1 VFCEIKLTV
10 YVNTFLEFVGV
21 ESPTIDFYF
30 VVSERWLL
38 LRQVCKWNYDAL
50 GTADGNDGKPGW
62 DAGFLASIGL
72 SELLVGAPANP
83 IGSVVSSP
91 GEPVGSG
98 LQQSAS
104 ADLGLPVGTPVGV
117 SMIDAHAG
125 GLGVLGALVPPVP
138 GAAATATAAAATS
151 NTKEGADGSADAASS
166 SSVSDAE
173 MASRMALI
181 AGTSCCHM
189 LSSKE
194 PVFVPGVWGPYA
206 SAMIPGLALNEGG
219 QSAAG
224 KLLDFVTS
232 THAAYPELLER
243 AKQVFLCFTN
253 AQSRLLPM
261 YLQRSHSSLSV
272 SRSHDF
278 HF

>member
-1 VFCEIKLTV
+1 MYSSCVLQ
-10 YVNTFLEFVGV
+10 
-21 ESPTIDFYF
+21 
-30 VVSERWLL
+30 
-38 LRQVCKWNYDAL
+38 QVCKWNYDAL
-50 GTADGNDGKPGW
+50 GTADGNGGKPGW

-72 SELLVGAPANP
+72 SELLNDAPNNP
-83 IGSVVSSP
+83 IGSVVSPP
-91 GEPVGSG
+91 GEPVGKG
-98 LQQSAS
+98 LQLSAS
-104 ADLGLPVGTPVGV
+104 EDLGLPVGTPVGV

-138 GAAATATAAAATS
+138 GTAAAAI
-151 NTKEGADGSADAASS
+151 DASDSTAATTES

-173 MASRMALI
+173 MASRLALI

-206 SAMIPGLALNEGG
+206 SAMVPGLALNEGG

-243 AKQVFLCFTN
+243 AKQVFTL
-253 AQSRLLPM
+253 SLPST
-261 YLQRSHSSLSV
+261 YP
-272 SRSHDF
+272 F
-278 HF
+278 PI